1 MAGHF
6 SNDGGE
12 SKLNI
17 ELNLV
22 PFIDLLSSLVL
33 FLLVTAVWTQ
43 ISVIP
48 TAVKNPNGAAIATSA
63 PAQNKQLDL
72 RVTDKG
78 YELTWPANVT
88 LPQLIPKHA
97 DDYDREALTNMMVSA
112 AKSQDVDGANVSG
125 DEKVE
130 YGAVIEA
137 IDAIKS
143 GGMPSVA
150 LRTN

>member
-1 MAGHF
+1 MGGISEPGGGH
-6 SNDGGE
+6 N
-12 SKLNI
+12 LNV

-48 TAVKNPNGAAIATSA
+48 TAVKTPGRTTAATT
-63 PAQNKQLDL
+63 PETKQLDL
-72 RVTDKG
+72 RVTSKG

-88 LPQLIPKHA
+88 LPTVIPKRA
-97 DDYDREALTNMMVSA
+97 NDFDKEALMNVMIAA
-112 AKSQDVDGANVSG
+112 AKSQNVAGANVSG
-125 DEKVE
+125 EETVE

-137 IDAIKS
+137 IDTVKT
-143 GGMPSVA
+143 GGLPSVA